1 MGRRQEIHCSWLPGT
16 LSIREEGTR
25 VLEAEM
31 QACITIKGVE
41 HIIGKV
47 ETEKDGDQSPDF
59 LPEASWGLSTD

>member
-1 MGRRQEIHCSWLPGT
+1 MVPGT

-41 HIIGKV
+41 HIIGKA
-47 ETEKDGDQSPDF
+47 ETEKVGDQSLDF
-59 LPEASWGLSTD
+59 LPEASWGLSTN